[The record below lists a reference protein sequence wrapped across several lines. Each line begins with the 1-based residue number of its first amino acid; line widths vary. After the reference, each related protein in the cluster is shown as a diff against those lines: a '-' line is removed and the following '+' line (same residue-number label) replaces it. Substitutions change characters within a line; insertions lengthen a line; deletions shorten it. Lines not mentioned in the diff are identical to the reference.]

1 MKKNSTQLRVFQNN
15 HHPILLAPLW
25 HHKQSELH
33 GSHLHWK
40 GEEIILLDFHLLFI
54 IIHLFSN
61 CSVNGVIKGYK
72 VVYAPSELWFD
83 DKSKDY
89 KKTASSDTVLHG
101 LKKYANYTIQILA
114 TTSGGDGVRSPPIYC
129 TTDQDTPDAPTGVKA
144 LIMSKDSIL
153 VSWKPPVQPNGIII
167 KYKVY
172 MKSSVEKETKEIEV
186 PANQMSYEAAG
197 LSENVYEFWVSA
209 MTVSFNSS

>member
-1 MKKNSTQLRVFQNN
+1 M
-15 HHPILLAPLW
+15 
-25 HHKQSELH
+25 
-33 GSHLHWK
+33 
-40 GEEIILLDFHLLFI
+40 
-54 IIHLFSN
+54 

-129 TTDQDTPDAPTGVKA
+129 TTDQDTPDAPTSIKA
-144 LIMSKDSIL
+144 VIMSKDSIL
-153 VSWKPPVQPNGIII
+153 VSWKPPTHPNGIII

-197 LSENVYEFWVSA
+197 LNENVYEFWVSA
-209 MTVSFNSS
+209 MTVSFSS

>member
-1 MKKNSTQLRVFQNN
+1 LK
-15 HHPILLAPLW
+15 
-25 HHKQSELH
+25 
-33 GSHLHWK
+33 SHL
-40 GEEIILLDFHLLFI
+40 
-54 IIHLFSN
+54 SN
-61 CSVNGVIKGYK
+61 FYIFFSVNGVIKGYK

-101 LKKYANYTIQILA
+101 LKKYTNYTIQILA
-114 TTSGGDGVRSPPIYC
+114 MTSGGDGVRSAAIFC
-129 TTDQDTPDAPTGVKA
+129 TTDQDTPDGPTGVKA
-144 LIMSKDSIL
+144 LIMSKESIL

-186 PANQMSYEAAG
+186 PANQMSYEASG
-197 LSENVYEFWVSA
+197 LNENLYEFWVSG
-209 MTVSFNSS
+209 MTVRIFELFLINFVSYISLFFIAYR

>member
-1 MKKNSTQLRVFQNN
+1 M
-15 HHPILLAPLW
+15 
-25 HHKQSELH
+25 
-33 GSHLHWK
+33 
-40 GEEIILLDFHLLFI
+40 LDFHLLFI

-209 MTVSFNSS
+209 MTVSLNSS